1 MRTEDFIRGVR
12 DAGAPGDKEAERW
25 VTAVLVALGHL
36 LPDSETRRHFAS
48 QLPGR
53 FKSQLLAEVPRGL
66 VMNREAFSR
75 HLGAAL
81 DVHAAEAERVLH
93 AVYGVLKQ
101 AVSPGEIADFEA
113 HLPKEI
119 AALLARG

>member
-1 MRTEDFIRGVR
+1 MRADDFVERVLQS
-12 DAGAPGDKEAERW
+12 GAPDRKEAERW

-48 QLPGR
+48 QLPGP
-53 FKSQLLAEVPRGL
+53 FKSRLIEEPPRGL
-66 VMNREAFSR
+66 LMNRDAFVG

-93 AVYGVLKQ
+93 AVYGVLRD
-101 AVSPGEIADFEA
+101 AMSPGELSGFEA
-113 HLPKEI
+113 HVPAEI